1 MGLAYFPVLEASDNS
16 PTVVD
21 GKCLARV
28 FDKLTILAQQLKV
41 TPLEAFL
48 GGIPDIALEIEI
60 EELWFE
66 PLEALSTVRVLLGY
80 LEQTQNVFG
89 SQEGIISDLL
99 GLKEVL
105 EIAQQRKVRW
115 HLAIDF

>member
-1 MGLAYFPVLEASDNS
+1 MGLAYFPVLEASENS

-41 TPLEAFL
+41 TPLEGFL
-48 GGIPDIALEIEI
+48 GGVPDIDLDI
-60 EELWFE
+60 EEIWFE
-66 PLEALSTVRVLLGY
+66 PLDGLNTVRALLDH
-80 LEQTQNVFG
+80 LEQTPNIYR
-89 SQEGIISDLL
+89 SQDGIISDLL
-99 GLKEVL
+99 GLKDVL
-105 EIAQQRKVRW
+105 ETAQQRKVRW